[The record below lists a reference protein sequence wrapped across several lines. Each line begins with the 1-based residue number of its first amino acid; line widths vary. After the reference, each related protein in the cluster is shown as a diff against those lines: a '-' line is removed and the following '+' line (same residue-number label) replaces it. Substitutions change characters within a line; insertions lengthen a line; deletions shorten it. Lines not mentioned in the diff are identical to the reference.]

1 MCVFVHCLDAINPIL
16 SFFCPFPFLTQ
27 EQDSVTGVSE
37 AAKPDQPRLA
47 PHRRTRGSLFKT
59 RACLC
64 NRLHLMICLVPHIA
78 GVLLGTT
85 RLRTASVHSLT
96 NYFAYSSV
104 VSS

>member
-1 MCVFVHCLDAINPIL
+1 MP
-16 SFFCPFPFLTQ
+16 
-27 EQDSVTGVSE
+27 EQDNVTGVSE

-78 GVLLGTT
+78 GSMIKLVTQ
-85 RLRTASVHSLT
+85 SMDPSK
-96 NYFAYSSV
+96 V
-104 VSS
+104 VIRQ